1 MKALAR
7 ELLVSLVMTVALAV
21 IVCGVY
27 PVVVFAVAQGLFP
40 ARANGSIVYH
50 NGAVVG
56 SMLLG
61 QNFRGAQYF
70 HPRPSAAGAGYDG
83 MASGGSNLGPTS
95 KDMVE
100 KVRERVE
107 AYRAENGLR
116 GDVLVPA
123 DAVTASG
130 SGLDPHITVENA
142 ILQAAR
148 VAKTRGLSVEM
159 VREKIR
165 LHSSGRT
172 LGIFGMPR
180 VNVLELNLALD
191 TDGKDE
197 R

>member
-50 NGAVVG
+50 NGAAVG

-61 QNFRGAQYF
+61 QNFGGAQYF

-107 AYRAENGLR
+107 AYRAENGLC